1 MLLSEDVS
9 LGLSSVP
16 TMLLICTLKKQIT
29 SDGQDRVDI
38 MPTIIYRRKT
48 LSADLLPVTLFESW
62 VTDGREDGHVHLELF
77 YLGLK
82 AFGHELRPRQVG
94 ESPAQ
99 LVQGFPHDVQFIVDG
114 LGIQIFERTC
124 GLNDGRGGGG
134 VVCEKG

>member
-1 MLLSEDVS
+1 MSLSEDLS

-16 TMLLICTLKKQIT
+16 TMLLICTLKKRIT

-38 MPTIIYRRKT
+38 IPTIIYRMKT

-62 VTDGREDGHVHLELF
+62 VTDGREDGHVQLELF

-82 AFGHELRPRQVG
+82 AFGHELRPRQVREG
-94 ESPAQ
+94 PAQ

-124 GLNDGRGGGG
+124 GLNDGGGG
-134 VVCEKG
+134 VGGCV